1 MNAEL
6 RSQSPA
12 PANSPS
18 GEDFGLLING
28 QLVTGA
34 ATLNVINPATENI
47 VAVCPRADLD
57 QLNQAVAAA
66 KAAFATW
73 KNVPIQKRRQLVGKL
88 ADALESRMSEF
99 ARLLT
104 QEQGKPLPAAMHEIG
119 GAVAMI
125 RAFAAMDLKPEVLRE
140 TDTAR
145 IVRQRSP
152 LGVVAAITPW
162 NFPVVL
168 LMLKVPPALVAGN
181 TVVVKP
187 APTTPLTT
195 LRFGEIC
202 AEVLPPGVVNV
213 IVDQNDLGGAL
224 TSHPDVAKVAFTG
237 STATGRKVMASVAP
251 TLKHVTLE
259 LGGNDAAIV
268 LDDVDPKEVAPK
280 LFMGAMLNS
289 GQICLAIKRAY
300 VPDSMYDSVCAELGK
315 LAERAIVG
323 NGLEEGTELGP
334 IQNKMQYE
342 KVKGYLEDARRH
354 GKIVAGGEVSK
365 GRGYFVRPTIVRDIP
380 DDAALVREEQFGPI
394 LPVLR
399 YSSLDDAIARA
410 NDTEYGLGATVWS
423 SNEQRAYEVAS
434 RIESGTVWINKH
446 LDLPPDIPF
455 AGAKQSGLGIEMGQE
470 GLEEFTQQRVIN
482 IAK

>member
-1 MNAEL
+1 
-6 RSQSPA
+6 
-12 PANSPS
+12 
-18 GEDFGLLING
+18 
-28 QLVTGA
+28 
-34 ATLNVINPATENI
+34 
-47 VAVCPRADLD
+47 
-57 QLNQAVAAA
+57 
-66 KAAFATW
+66 
-73 KNVPIQKRRQLVGKL
+73 
-88 ADALESRMSEF
+88 
-99 ARLLT
+99 
-104 QEQGKPLPAAMHEIG
+104 
-119 GAVAMI
+119 
-125 RAFAAMDLKPEVLRE
+125 
-140 TDTAR
+140 
-145 IVRQRSP
+145 
-152 LGVVAAITPW
+152 
-162 NFPVVL
+162 
-168 LMLKVPPALVAGN
+168 
-181 TVVVKP
+181 
-187 APTTPLTT
+187 
-195 LRFGEIC
+195 
-202 AEVLPPGVVNV
+202 
-213 IVDQNDLGGAL
+213 
-224 TSHPDVAKVAFTG
+224 
-237 STATGRKVMASVAP
+237 
-251 TLKHVTLE
+251 VTLE

-300 VPDSMYDSVCAELGK
+300 VPESMYDSVCTELGK

-323 NGLEEGTELGP
+323 NGLEEGTEFGP

-342 KVKGYLEDARRH
+342 KVKGYLEDARRN

-380 DDAALVREEQFGPI
+380 DDSALVREEQFGPI

-434 RIESGTVWINKH
+434 RIESGTVWVNKH